1 MSTVQGAV
9 ASAPAETSAVA
20 GRFVGSAKAFWR
32 LLARGAVLLMFTLG
46 LYRFWLTTDVRRFLW
61 SNTELDGESFEYTGT
76 ARELLLG
83 FLIAIAV
90 LVPLYA
96 AFFIIALAFGDRFG
110 SLLGFLTLAVLGPY
124 AVYRARRYRLT
135 RTIYRGVRFH
145 QTGSAWRYAA
155 CAMLWWSLSFI
166 TLGLAYPF
174 AQARLE
180 RFKMRNT
187 FFGTLPGS
195 FVGSGWR
202 LLLRGFLLWLLSMV
216 PFAVGV
222 GASILAL
229 NESAFNPPA
238 SSSELASWLEASGV
252 ASAMVFAG
260 LTGLWMILCLAIL
273 YPVFQTVVLRWWVS
287 GLRFGEVGLQ
297 SRLRLSQVF
306 AVYGRFVGY
315 AALLS
320 LVAVIIVLGGGFAL
334 QSITAGGDSLVS
346 EIVNTLAALVAYV
359 AIALG
364 YSAIYQATVKLGLWR
379 SVIESVDVQRLD
391 TLDKVKGAGEA
402 ASPFGEGLADAL
414 NVGGL

>member
-1 MSTVQGAV
+1 MTTIE
-9 ASAPAETSAVA
+9 ASALPVEASAVVA
-20 GRFVGSAKAFWR
+20 VGRFVGNAKAFWR

-96 AFFIIALAFGDRFG
+96 AFFVIALAFGDRFG
-110 SLLGFLTLAVLGPY
+110 SLLGFLSLAVLGPY

-155 CAMLWWSLSFI
+155 CVILWWSLSFI

-202 LLLRGFLLWLLSMV
+202 LLLRGFLLCGCLRWCRSRSALARRFLPSMS
-216 PFAVGV
+216 PR
-222 GASILAL
+222 SILRH
-229 NESAFNPPA
+229 PA
-238 SSSELASWLEASGV
+238 ANSQ
-252 ASAMVFAG
+252 AG
-260 LTGLWMILCLAIL
+260 SK
-273 YPVFQTVVLRWWVS
+273 R
-287 GLRFGEVGLQ
+287 
-297 SRLRLSQVF
+297 
-306 AVYGRFVGY
+306 
-315 AALLS
+315 AALPP
-320 LVAVIIVLGGGFAL
+320 
-334 QSITAGGDSLVS
+334 QW
-346 EIVNTLAALVAYV
+346 
-359 AIALG
+359 
-364 YSAIYQATVKLGLWR
+364 YSP
-379 SVIESVDVQRLD
+379 D
-391 TLDKVKGAGEA
+391 
-402 ASPFGEGLADAL
+402 
-414 NVGGL
+414 